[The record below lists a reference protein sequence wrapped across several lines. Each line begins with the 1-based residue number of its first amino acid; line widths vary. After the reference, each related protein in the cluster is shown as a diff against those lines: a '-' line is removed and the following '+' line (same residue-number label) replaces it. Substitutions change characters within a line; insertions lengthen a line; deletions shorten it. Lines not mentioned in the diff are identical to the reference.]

1 MKKKILLGTVAVIV
15 TAGGAFGVSAMS
27 DQALDKSYGKD
38 GIETEVDTDME
49 IDTNKLVG
57 AQELEDI
64 VLNEVQGTIE
74 EIELEDENGKL
85 IFKVE
90 VENRKDRDSEV
101 YVDAYTGE
109 VIEVEYDDRD
119 DHEEAED
126 DDDQEVDNDDNNTAE
141 DKKNSTQDKK
151 VKSAEQTSKSDLIS
165 REEAIKIAKET
176 HNGTVQE
183 TELDEDDGQYIFEVE
198 FEDDDQEVEVEID
211 AKTGE
216 VLNVE

>member
-90 VENRKDRDSEV
+90 VENKKIEIRK
-101 YVDAYTGE
+101 
-109 VIEVEYDDRD
+109 
-119 DHEEAED
+119 
-126 DDDQEVDNDDNNTAE
+126 
-141 DKKNSTQDKK
+141 
-151 VKSAEQTSKSDLIS
+151 
-165 REEAIKIAKET
+165 
-176 HNGTVQE
+176 
-183 TELDEDDGQYIFEVE
+183 FM
-198 FEDDDQEVEVEID
+198 
-211 AKTGE
+211 
-216 VLNVE
+216 